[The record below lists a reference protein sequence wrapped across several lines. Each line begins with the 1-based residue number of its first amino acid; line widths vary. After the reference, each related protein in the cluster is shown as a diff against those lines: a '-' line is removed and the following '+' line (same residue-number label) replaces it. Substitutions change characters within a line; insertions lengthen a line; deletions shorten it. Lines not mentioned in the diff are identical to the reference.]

1 MKIKANNKLKKESI
15 FKETSKYRFN
25 TKNSIT
31 SQITWTK
38 DMKYYDLG
46 EFKTFNQI
54 YLPAY
59 IYAKDAVKVIY
70 TIVVGFASLNKSKI
84 KKETLLKL
92 ANTCNSRVTAGEPLN
107 SEDIDNIVNSAFKNK
122 ETYIVKDNN
131 AVRYIKNPLHKFD
144 VVEMRNCVAEFKRKS
159 DFERIAEAIENWD
172 FEKDGSPSQENLG
185 KKVDFSRRTII
196 RKFQKEDFPQETKD
210 AWIELKQRFES
221 GMIDAT
227 PTEEVKVV
235 KPKFNH
241 RRSDVKEFK
250 VRKKSVKKK
259 TKKQLDFDKFYQS
272 ELKKRNKRYKIDK
285 WE

>member
-59 IYAKDAVKVIY
+59 IYSKDAVKVIY

-122 ETYIVKDNN
+122 ETYVVKDNN

-235 KPKFNH
+235 KPKFNN